1 MAKET
6 FEEALA
12 QLLEHEGGYSND
24 KNDPGG
30 PTKYGITII
39 DYRLYIKAKGTAEDV
54 KKLTVEQA
62 RDIYRRKYWDAL
74 SCHALPPGL
83 DYAVFDYGV
92 NSGIGRSG
100 RVLCRLLGLP
110 ETTSKVN
117 EEVIAAAKK
126 QDIKDLIEK
135 ITQERLTFLK
145 SLRTWKYFGRGWTKR
160 VIKVRSLALKMV
172 EKYGQNTSR
181 SPS

>member
-12 QLLEHEGGYSND
+12 QLLEHEGGYCND
-24 KNDPGG
+24 AHDPGG
-30 PTKYGITII
+30 PTKYGITIN
-39 DYRLYIKAKGTAEDV
+39 DYKMYIKAKGTADDV
-54 KKLTVEQA
+54 KQLTIEQA

-92 NSGIGRSG
+92 NSGIGRGG
-100 RVLCRLLGLP
+100 RVLRRLLGLP
-110 ETTSKVN
+110 DTTYKVS

-126 QDIKDLIEK
+126 KDSKELIEE

-145 SLRTWKYFGRGWTKR
+145 SLKTWKYFGRGWNNR
-160 VIKVRSLALKMV
+160 VIQVRALALKMV
-172 EKYGQNTSR
+172 EKYGTGTST
-181 SPS
+181 STH